1 MIPLRAPAPDEERV
15 AFVIGGTTI
24 SGGMKVVCEYANALR
39 EAGAYVVM
47 LCTGPLSGQMEWFPG
62 QKVPVIPFREAAR
75 DWDTVITTFW
85 QTNEFASGLSAKRR
99 VYLVQSDERCFYPRN
114 PYLRLRVAKTY
125 RQKNVEYLCVAA
137 WMKKWLKEEFNQ
149 NAELIVNGIDVN
161 AFASAVPLAAK
172 SDRLR
177 VLIEGDANSSVKNIA
192 SALEIVRGTDMEIW
206 RVTPAADSAA
216 EEADRVFSAV
226 PASDMPGIY
235 RSCDI
240 LLKTSRFES
249 FCLPA
254 LEMMAAGGVVLA
266 ARTPGT
272 EELIRHGENGFLFEQ
287 NDTAAAEKYLDMLRD
302 PEIRERIGR
311 QAAAYAAGCSR
322 DESIRHACSFL
333 LPGQKYKQFFKENT
347 EAGITD
353 EETLRQVFLNMP
365 EAEGT
370 ARRIQLCNND
380 LLRRIKRVCDANGIP
395 FFLLWGTLL
404 GSVRHRGFIPWDDD
418 IDIGMMRQD
427 LLKLKDI
434 IRDDPVLRLD
444 MAYNWGLG
452 GICWKIRYRLC
463 DSFWVDI
470 FLYETFED
478 DPSED
483 RAAMI
488 REASARY
495 QHRRLHAVRRYY
507 HTRKPCLA
515 TVSDPRVDRL
525 CESART
531 LLEKE
536 LPFLGRGD
544 MLILSPDANP
554 QLAKPPVP
562 YSTFFPLQKNSSP
575 FEGELYDTIRE
586 PDLWLKSLYGDYMTL
601 PADITPKHEA
611 ESMSRAEEDLKK
623 LADAGLMTF

>member
-1 MIPLRAPAPDEERV
+1 M

-24 SGGMKVVCEYANALR
+24 SGGMKIVCEYANALR
-39 EAGAYVVM
+39 MAGAYVVM
-47 LCTGPLSGQMEWFPG
+47 LCTGPETGQMEWFPD
-62 QKVPVIPFREAAR
+62 QKVPVIPFREAPR

-85 QTNEFASGLSAKRR
+85 QTNEFAAGLSAKRR

-137 WMKKWLKEEFNQ
+137 WMKKWLKDEFGQ

-161 AFASAVPLAAK
+161 AFASAVPLIPK
-172 SDRLR
+172 SDRIR
-177 VLIEGDANSSVKNIA
+177 VLIEGDANSSVKNI
-192 SALEIVRGTDMEIW
+192 SAAMEIARGMDMEIW
-206 RVTPAADSAA
+206 RVSPGADPSVN
-216 EEADRVFSAV
+216 EADRAFSAV
-226 PASDMPGIY
+226 PAGDMPGIY

-254 LEMMAAGGVVLA
+254 LEMMAGGGVVIA
-266 ARTPGT
+266 ARTPGA
-272 EELIRHGENGFLFEQ
+272 EELIRHGENGFLFDQ
-287 NDTAAAEKYLDMLRD
+287 NDTETAKKLLDALRD
-302 PEIRERIGR
+302 PEYRERIGSR
-311 QAAAYAAGCSR
+311 AAADAAGYSR
-322 DESIRHACSFL
+322 EGSIRHACSWL
-333 LPGQKYKQFFKENT
+333 LPGQRYKRFFREH
-347 EAGITD
+347 AGSARPD
-353 EETLRQVFLNMP
+353 AETLRQIFLNMP
-365 EAEGT
+365 AAEGT
-370 ARRIQLCNND
+370 ARKIQLCNND
-380 LLRRIKRVCDANGIP
+380 LLQRLKRVCDANSIP

-427 LLKLKDI
+427 LLKLKDV

-452 GICWKIRYRLC
+452 GICWKVRYRVC
-463 DSFWVDI
+463 GSFWVDI
-470 FLYETFED
+470 FPYETFED

-495 QHRRLHAVRRYY
+495 QRRRLRAVRRYY

-515 TVSDPRVDRL
+515 AVSDPRVDRL
-525 CESART
+525 CEGART
-531 LLEKE
+531 ALEKE

-544 MLILSPDANP
+544 KLILSPDANP

-562 YSTFFPLQKNSSP
+562 YSSFFPLQKNSSP
-575 FEGELYDTIRE
+575 FEGELYDTIRDPE
-586 PDLWLKSLYGDYMTL
+586 AWLESLYGDYMTL
-601 PADITPKHEA
+601 PGDITPKHEA
-611 ESMSRAEEDLKK
+611 ESLSRAEEDLKK
-623 LADAGLMTF
+623 LADAGLISF